1 MAYNLSIGCHSG
13 RSHEAQGNLASQ
25 MNTSPLLGG
34 TEPGL
39 QAICFTLRLLS
50 LTPDVFINKSLIPS
64 EVKNY
69 KETYHKE
76 NTDKFVLKI

>member
-1 MAYNLSIGCHSG
+1 IGCHSG

-39 QAICFTLRLLS
+39 QAICLYSSSFKLRVRCPAGFALCH
-50 LTPDVFINKSLIPS
+50 VS
-64 EVKNY
+64 EY
-69 KETYHKE
+69 AHRTHPWAPAR
-76 NTDKFVLKI
+76 